1 MSLKG
6 KAYIAGIFEHPVRKA
21 PDLSTPQIHMES
33 AIGALADA
41 GLTLQDVDAYYC
53 ALSVSYHALPLHI
66 YIMSDIV

>member
-6 KAYIAGIFEHPVRKA
+6 SAYIAGIFEHPTRKA

-41 GLTLQDVDAYYC
+41 GLTLADVDAY
-53 ALSVSYHALPLHI
+53 
-66 YIMSDIV
+66 